1 MVRRAARFQVP
12 FRQIARFANSGRQRL
27 ARAAAVRSARSYTQT
42 RTRTKR
48 ATTGIG
54 ITNQYDRRMI
64 YRKRTMPRRK
74 KRRWKSFVRKVHA
87 VSEKDLGSRTVVRN
101 FLVTS
106 ALDLST
112 VSNQDRHVRQ
122 VFSLYAM
129 RNTVDSYMS
138 DMANIVADTDVGV
151 SGKFLF
157 QSGVFDMTVRNGSVL
172 GSTSTNSPL
181 TLEIDVYEISSSV
194 DFGVVGEAATL
205 NAVFA
210 NAMAESPLIPG
221 QAFPLTADTRG
232 WTPWDACP
240 GLSQYRLKIW
250 KKTKFFLSTNQT
262 FTYQMR
268 DPRRHTLDKQ
278 KVPSGTS
285 ENFPGVT
292 RFLYCVWKPTPGYI
306 YGIQG
311 DTARLYFGI
320 TRKYLY
326 KVDDKNSDFAASGV

>member
-1 MVRRAARFQVP
+1 MVRRAARFRVP
-12 FRQIARFANSGRQRL
+12 FQQIARYSNSARQGL

-42 RTRTKR
+42 RTRTR
-48 ATTGIG
+48 RPSSGQG

-101 FLVTS
+101 SLIAST
-106 ALDLST
+106 LDLGQAIS
-112 VSNQDRHVRQ
+112 QDRHVRQ
-122 VFSLYAM
+122 VFSLYSM
-129 RNTVDSYMS
+129 RNNVDSYMS
-138 DMANIVADTDVGV
+138 DMTNIITDSDVGP
-151 SGKFLF
+151 SGKFIF
-157 QSGVFDMTVRNGSVL
+157 QSGILDMTVRNGSTL
-172 GSTSTNSPL
+172 SLQSPNTQL
-181 TLEIDVYEISSSV
+181 TLEVDVYEITSSV

-210 NAMAESPLIPG
+210 NAMTESTLIPG
-221 QAFPLTADTRG
+221 QVFPLIADTRG

-240 GLSQYRLKIW
+240 GLSQYRIKIW
-250 KKTKFFLSTNQT
+250 KKTKFFLAQNQT
-262 FTYQMR
+262 FTYQVR

-285 ENFPGVT
+285 ENFPGAT
-292 RFLYCVWKPTPGYI
+292 RFLYFVWKPTPGYT
-306 YGIQG
+306 YNVPG
-311 DTARLYFGI
+311 DTARLWFGV

-326 KVDDKNSDFAASGV
+326 KLDDKNSDFAASGI